1 MKALTTIVKIVL
13 VIMYISLMFTWVN
26 TFIKGHYYVH
36 AGFFSSV
43 VVGTF
48 PIWGGF
54 ILYKAIKFLNF
65 LNK

>member
-1 MKALTTIVKIVL
+1 
-13 VIMYISLMFTWVN
+13 MYISLMFTWVN